1 MLCLQILTIY
11 FSKNSWYKNIEE
23 WDTWTVFMFWGS
35 KNSIFLSDLST
46 HMQHQRFDFLFDSVN
61 QFNTGLCKWYCFIFF
76 KKLWYKIK
84 NKSMWIDK
92 CVTCIN
98 ICFLRILAIP
108 SKTHNQQIHVSFVTT
123 RSIKTII
130 HNASSSM
137 LIIVIAECSWT
148 NICWHIKFKV
158 MLSFVINVV
167 K

>member
-1 MLCLQILTIY
+1 MNCLYVLRKQ
-11 FSKNSWYKNIEE
+11 
-23 WDTWTVFMFWGS
+23 
-35 KNSIFLSDLST
+35 NSIFLSDLST
-46 HMQHQRFDFLFDSVN
+46 SMQHQRFNFLFDSVN
-61 QFNTGLCKWYCFIFF
+61 QFNTGLCKRFFFF
-76 KKLWYKIK
+76 KKLWYENK

-108 SKTHNQQIHVSFVTT
+108 SKTHNQQIDVSYVTT

-137 LIIVIAECSWT
+137 LITVIAECSWT
-148 NICWHIKFKV
+148 NRCWHIKLKV
-158 MLSFVINVV
+158 MFSFVINVV

>member
-1 MLCLQILTIY
+1 MKSGIHELSLC
-11 FSKNSWYKNIEE
+11 SEE
-23 WDTWTVFMFWGS
+23 AKTVFFFPIYLLPCNING
-35 KNSIFLSDLST
+35 SIFCLILWINLI
-46 HMQHQRFDFLFDSVN
+46 RVFVNGIVLF
-61 QFNTGLCKWYCFIFF
+61 FF
-76 KKLWYKIK
+76 KKLWYKNK

-148 NICWHIKFKV
+148 NICWHVKFKV
-158 MLSFVINVV
+158 MFSFVINVV

>member
-1 MLCLQILTIY
+1 MGYMNCLYVLRKQKQY
-11 FSKNSWYKNIEE
+11 FSFRFVYSHA
-23 WDTWTVFMFWGS
+23 TSTVQFFVFVNG
-35 KNSIFLSDLST
+35 IV
-46 HMQHQRFDFLFDSVN
+46 LF
-61 QFNTGLCKWYCFIFF
+61 FF
-76 KKLWYKIK
+76 KKLWYKNK

-108 SKTHNQQIHVSFVTT
+108 PKQIHGSLVTI

-158 MLSFVINVV
+158 MFSFVINVV

>member
-1 MLCLQILTIY
+1 MKSGIYELSLC
-11 FSKNSWYKNIEE
+11 SEE
-23 WDTWTVFMFWGS
+23 AKTVFFFPICLLPCNING
-35 KNSIFLSDLST
+35 SIFCLILWINLI
-46 HMQHQRFDFLFDSVN
+46 RVFVNGIVLF
-61 QFNTGLCKWYCFIFF
+61 FF
-76 KKLWYKIK
+76 KKLWYKNK

-108 SKTHNQQIHVSFVTT
+108 SKTHNQQIHVSYVTT

-130 HNASSSM
+130 YNASSSM

-158 MLSFVINVV
+158 MFSFLINVV